1 MRGKHTNVSNV
12 NEATAKPFL
21 CHRAKKKMSHGF
33 MKKIKFIQSI
43 QKPLKY
49 YVQPVSLTSA
59 KTGQATTRKE
69 S

>member
-1 MRGKHTNVSNV
+1 
-12 NEATAKPFL
+12 
-21 CHRAKKKMSHGF
+21 

-49 YVQPVSLTSA
+49 YVQPVSLTSE
-59 KTGQATTRKE
+59 KQEKATTSKQ